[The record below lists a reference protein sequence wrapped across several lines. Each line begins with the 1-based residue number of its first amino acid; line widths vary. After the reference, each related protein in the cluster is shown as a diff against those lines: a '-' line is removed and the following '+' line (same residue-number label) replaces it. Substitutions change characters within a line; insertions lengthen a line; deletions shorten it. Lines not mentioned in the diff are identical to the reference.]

1 MASLTPRQARI
12 LAREQEKAEALA
24 TAAAKRA
31 SRKKEPK
38 LIVDP
43 PRYNPP
49 MSTMP
54 VGMSTKARNS
64 GGILGAPTVNPVYN
78 TYDVL

>member
-24 TAAAKRA
+24 AATAKRA
-31 SRKKEPK
+31 SRKKEPR

-43 PRYNPP
+43 PMNV
-49 MSTMP
+49 MP
-54 VGMSTKARNS
+54 VGTFAKARNS

>member
-1 MASLTPRQARI
+1 MASLTERQARV
-12 LAREQEKAEALA
+12 LAREKAKADA
-24 TAAAKRA
+24 AAAAAAKRA

-43 PRYNPP
+43 PYNPP

-54 VGMSTKARNS
+54 VNMKATTRNS
-64 GGILGAPTVNPVYN
+64 GGIMSPTVNSVYN
-78 TYDVL
+78 TY